1 MPSIIRDK
9 RSGTHDRRRARR
21 VGRIT
26 YAGGALAAA
35 GVLGVGALAPGS
47 ARAVHE
53 QQSPIK
59 HIVVLYL
66 ENHSF
71 DSLFGFWCD
80 AHPRRC
86 PDGGMPATVKLSNG
100 AVVKPFDDPDVPP
113 IIKHTV
119 AGQIAAID
127 HGKMDGWQ
135 HIVGCQ
141 APKYKCIS
149 GYEPG
154 QIPNLITLADQFA
167 ISDHTFSLAD
177 SPSWGGHLYAALG
190 AMDGFL
196 GNNPKVTKGMIGPGW
211 GCDSDR
217 TTQWKPPGGGAVKK
231 VPSCVPDPSL
241 SRPNG
246 GAFEPTPVKQ
256 APSIMDRLTAAG
268 LSWENFAASSTQ
280 KGYAWSVCPPI
291 ASCLYTN
298 EDSHTHPDSKFLK
311 VAKAGTLPSFSIIS
325 PGNNNVFNSW
335 HNGFSTTAGDN
346 WLGKIASAVM
356 NGPEWDSTVLFVTW
370 DDCGC
375 FYDQVPPPHE
385 PDGQQEGPRLPM
397 VIISPYAKHGYTDT
411 TATTYAGVLAYV
423 EQTFGLAPLGVND
436 AQAYP
441 FINSFNYSQ
450 KPLKPVR
457 MVTRPIPRGDHII
470 WSQANEDT

>member
-1 MPSIIRDK
+1 MSLITRDK
-9 RSGTHDRRRARR
+9 RRAGRNRRPL
-21 VGRIT
+21 GRIT
-26 YAGGALAAA
+26 CAVAALTLASGALGA
-35 GVLGVGALAPGS
+35 GAVAPGS
-47 ARAVHE
+47 ARAAHAR
-53 QQSPIK
+53 QSPIK

-71 DSLFGFWCD
+71 DSLFGFWCNG
-80 AHPRRC
+80 HPARC

-100 AVVKPFDDPDVPP
+100 AIVKPFDDPDVSP
-113 IIKHTV
+113 IVKHTV
-119 AGQIAAID
+119 PGQRAAID

-167 ISDHTFSLAD
+167 ISDHTFGLAD

-196 GNNPKVTKGMIGPGW
+196 GNNPKTTATKGPGW

-217 TTQWKPPGGGAVKK
+217 VTQWRAPGGGPVQL

-241 SRPNG
+241 SLPNG
-246 GAFEPTPVKQ
+246 GAFKPTPVPR
-256 APSIMDRLTAAG
+256 APSIMDRLSAAG
-268 LSWENFAASSTQ
+268 LSWENFAASATQ

-291 ASCLYTN
+291 ASCLYTKQK
-298 EDSHTHPDSKFLK
+298 SHSHPDSKFLK
-311 VAKAGTLPSFSIIS
+311 EAKAGALPSFSIIS

-346 WLGKIASAVM
+346 WLGKIANAVM
-356 NGPEWDSTVLFVTW
+356 NGPEWNSTALFVTW

-375 FYDQVPPPHE
+375 FYDQVPPPKE

-436 AQAYP
+436 ADAYP
-441 FINSFNYSQ
+441 FTNAFNYSQ